1 MYVVCVT
8 IQVKPEHLQ
17 PFIEATLE
25 NARGSRK
32 EPGNVRFDV
41 LQSESEPGR
50 FLLYEVY
57 HVKDDFAAH
66 QRTPHYLHWKETVAP
81 WMARPREGVK
91 YYSLFPPDGEWG
103 EARKG

>member
-8 IQVKPEHLQ
+8 VNVKPEQ
-17 PFIEATLE
+17 TEGFIEATLE
-25 NARGSRK
+25 NARGSRT

-41 LQSESEPGR
+41 LQSESEPSR
-50 FLLYEVY
+50 FFLYEVY
-57 HVKDDFAAH
+57 HTKDDFAAH

-91 YYSLFPPDGEWG
+91 HYSLFPPDADWM
-103 EARKG
+103 AKA